1 MTQKNMEAD
10 VILFVISAPSG
21 AGKTS
26 LCKKLLERDEKLS
39 FSVSHTTRKPRPGE
53 VHGVDY
59 YFVEEAQFAE
69 MIQRGEFLEWA
80 DVYGRK
86 YGTSKKEIER
96 AKREK
101 VDLLIE
107 IDCQG
112 AEQLRRTLP
121 EAVGIFIVPPS
132 LQALRERL
140 SARGTESE
148 EEINKRLS
156 IAAKEL
162 ADYKNFKY
170 AVINDDF
177 DKAVAEL
184 EAIVTAERCRIP
196 RREAFIKKIL
206 KGGDGP
212 K

>member
-1 MTQKNMEAD
+1 MNAD
-10 VILFVISAPSG
+10 REVTFFVISAPSG

-26 LCKKLLERDEKLS
+26 LCKRLLERDDKLS

-59 YFVEEAQFAE
+59 YFVDEAEFDE
-69 MIQRGEFLEWA
+69 MVTKGEFLEWA
-80 DVYGRK
+80 NVYGRK

-96 AKREK
+96 AKREG

-112 AEQLRRTLP
+112 AQQLRQTLP

-132 LQALRERL
+132 LTALWERL

-156 IAAKEL
+156 IATREL

-177 DKAVAEL
+177 DKAVEEL
-184 EAIVTAERCRIP
+184 EAIVKAERCRVP
-196 RREAFIKKIL
+196 RREAFIKKML
-206 KGGDGP
+206 EEGNRSK
-212 K
+212 